1 VEFGGVEAGPRE
13 TAAIGVGLGTVSS
26 RLPSF
31 VRASRVKDGGYSG
44 IGVRDEVWYKH
55 CRI

>member
-1 VEFGGVEAGPRE
+1 MKGKEMDGRPAPLRISPSGF
-13 TAAIGVGLGTVSS
+13 
-26 RLPSF
+26 PSF